1 MFVYFLRRLPG
12 LFLVVLGMSVVMFVI
27 SRAVPTDPALAVAGP
42 EATPEMVENIRR
54 EMHLDKP
61 LVVQYF
67 IYMKSLC
74 KGDLGK
80 SIESRRRVLDDILD
94 YMPATV
100 ELVLASIL
108 FSVVLGIPLGVI
120 SAVRQGKTADNVS
133 RIISLIG
140 ICSPVF
146 WMGLMFQLL
155 FYKHLGILPF
165 GGRLDLQLSPP
176 ATITGLY
183 TIDSLITGNFSVFL
197 NSLKHLILPAITMS
211 NITLVL
217 TTRMTRSSL
226 LDVLREDYIR
236 TARAKG
242 LVERDVVYVHG
253 LRNALIPVATVVG
266 LRVGTLLGGAVLT
279 ETVFAWPGIGR
290 YAFKAIESMDFPVL
304 MGFAIIVSFL
314 YAFINLLLD
323 ILYMVLDPRMR
334 PQT

>member
-12 LFLVVLGMSVVMFVI
+12 LFLVVLGMSVIMFVI
-27 SRAVPTDPALAVAGP
+27 SRAIPTDPALAVAGP

-80 SIESRRRVLDDILD
+80 SIESRRPVLDDILD
-94 YMPATV
+94 YMPATM

-108 FSVVLGIPLGVI
+108 FSVLVGVPLGVI
-120 SAVRQGKTADNVS
+120 SAVRQGKMADNVS

-155 FYKHLGILPF
+155 FYKKLGILPF
-165 GGRLDLQLSPP
+165 GGRLDLQLSAPL
-176 ATITGLY
+176 TITGLY
-183 TIDSLITGNFSVFL
+183 TIDSLITGNFPVFL

-211 NITLVL
+211 NITLAL

-253 LRNALIPVATVVG
+253 LRNALIPVSTVVG

-279 ETVFAWPGIGR
+279 ETIFAWPGIGR
-290 YAFKAIESMDFPVL
+290 YAFQAIESMDFPVL

>member
-94 YMPATV
+94 YMPATM

-108 FSVVLGIPLGVI
+108 FSVLLGIPLGVI
-120 SAVRQGKTADNVS
+120 SAVRQGKMADNVS

-155 FYKHLGILPF
+155 FYKNLGILPF
-165 GGRLDLQLSPP
+165 GGRLDLELSPP
-176 ATITGLY
+176 VAITGLY
-183 TIDSLITGNFSVFL
+183 TIDSLITGNYTVFL

-211 NITLVL
+211 NITLAL

-323 ILYMVLDPRMR
+323 ILYMVLDPRMK

>member
-133 RIISLIG
+133 RIISLVG

-155 FYKHLGILPF
+155 FYKNLGILPF
-165 GGRLDLQLSPP
+165 GGRLDLHLDPP

-183 TIDSLITGNFSVFL
+183 TIDSLITGNFTVLL

-211 NITLVL
+211 NITLAL

-242 LVERDVVYVHG
+242 LFERDVVYVHG

-304 MGFAIIVSFL
+304 MGFAIMVSFL

>member
-12 LFLVVLGMSVVMFVI
+12 LFLVVLGMSVIMFVI
-27 SRAVPTDPALAVAGP
+27 SRAIPTDPALAVAGP

-54 EMHLDKP
+54 EMYLDKP

-80 SIESRRRVLDDILD
+80 SIESRRPVLDDILD
-94 YMPATV
+94 YMPATM

-108 FSVVLGIPLGVI
+108 FSVLVGVPLGVI
-120 SAVRQGKTADNVS
+120 SAVRQGKMADNVS

-155 FYKHLGILPF
+155 FYKKLGILPF
-165 GGRLDLQLSPP
+165 GGRLDLQLSAPL
-176 ATITGLY
+176 TITGLY
-183 TIDSLITGNFSVFL
+183 TIDSLITGNFPVFL

-211 NITLVL
+211 NITLAL

-253 LRNALIPVATVVG
+253 LRNALIPVSTVVG

-279 ETVFAWPGIGR
+279 ETIFAWPGIGR
-290 YAFKAIESMDFPVL
+290 YAFQAIESMDFPVL

>member
-12 LFLVVLGMSVVMFVI
+12 LFLVVLGMSVIMFVI
-27 SRAVPTDPALAVAGP
+27 SRAIPTDPALAVAGP

-80 SIESRRRVLDDILD
+80 SIESRRPVLDDILD
-94 YMPATV
+94 YMPATM

-108 FSVVLGIPLGVI
+108 FSVLVGVPLGVI

-146 WMGLMFQLL
+146 WMGLMFQFL
-155 FYKHLGILPF
+155 FYKKLGILPF
-165 GGRLDLQLSPP
+165 GGRLDLHLSAPL
-176 ATITGLY
+176 TITGLY
-183 TIDSLITGNFSVFL
+183 TIDSLITGNFPVFL

-211 NITLVL
+211 NITLAL

-253 LRNALIPVATVVG
+253 LRNALIPISTVVG

-279 ETVFAWPGIGR
+279 ETIFAWPGIGR
-290 YAFKAIESMDFPVL
+290 YAFQAIESMDFPVL
-304 MGFAIIVSFL
+304 MGFAIIVSFF

>member
-94 YMPATV
+94 YMPATM

-108 FSVVLGIPLGVI
+108 FSVLLGIPLGVI
-120 SAVRQGKTADNVS
+120 SAVRQGRTADNLS

-155 FYKHLGILPF
+155 FYKNLGILPF
-165 GGRLDLQLSPP
+165 GGRLDLELSPP
-176 ATITGLY
+176 VAITGLY
-183 TIDSLITGNFSVFL
+183 TIDSLITGNYTVFL

-211 NITLVL
+211 NITLAL

-323 ILYMVLDPRMR
+323 ILYMVLDPRMK